1 MQHPWASRVDGV
13 LENLLPISGHACAP
27 DVLLEAMR
35 YSVLAPGKR
44 LRPALLYEAGC
55 AFGAAPERL
64 DLFAA
69 AIEMLHAAS
78 LIHDDMPCMDDD
90 DLRRGRP
97 TCHKRYGEAMALLAG
112 DALNAHAFE
121 VMLGE
126 AVRLGEPGCKAAL
139 EAARAT
145 GLSGIAGGQALDMQ
159 AQEHEINE
167 ALLIRL
173 QEGKTAALITASV
186 VCGALLGGADDVA
199 LAHVRQYGYHLGLAF
214 QMADDILNVTGA
226 ADALGKA
233 TGSDEAKG
241 KLTAV
246 SVWGLGEAKHRLSQ
260 HTKEALAAVK
270 ALGLR
275 AECLGAMAMQ
285 LLERKR

>member
-13 LENLLPISGHACAP
+13 LERLLPPSGHACAP
-27 DVLLEAMR
+27 DALLEAMR

-44 LRPALLYEAGC
+44 LRPALLYETGI
-55 AFGAAPERL
+55 AFGADPERL
-64 DLFAA
+64 DAFAA

-121 VMLGE
+121 AMLSQ
-126 AVRLGEPGCKAAL
+126 AVQLGEPGCKAAL
-139 EAARAT
+139 EAAHAT

-159 AQEHEINE
+159 AQGHGADGE
-167 ALLIRL
+167 LLTRL
-173 QEGKTAALITASV
+173 HEGKTAALITASV
-186 VCGALLGGADDVA
+186 VCGALLGGADDAA
-199 LAHVRQYGYHLGLAF
+199 LVHVRLYGQHLGMAF
-214 QMADDILNVTGA
+214 QITDDILNVAGVSA
-226 ADALGKA
+226 ALGKA
-233 TGSDEAKG
+233 TGSDEARG

-246 SVWGLGEAKHRLSQ
+246 SVWGLEAAQDRLRMHTDEALRASNALGSRAERLS
-260 HTKEALAAVK
+260 TMAAAL
-270 ALGLR
+270 LSR
-275 AECLGAMAMQ
+275 S
-285 LLERKR
+285 R